1 MQENHNLVYSFY
13 RTNGCVIK
21 ARARST
27 RQTLI
32 SKNLN
37 SSVLPLEV
45 KIPSDEG
52 VNIWILFDL
61 KRGREKKKKKKH
73 GKDSKAVQ
81 KDHNKAISE
90 FPRASVS
97 RQTKCEAIDMNMIFY
112 SHANKTHFHYKWF
125 SLSLIIKMRFLK
137 FGNRVPEKV
146 ANGSMN
152 KIG

>member
-61 KRGREKKKKKKH
+61 KRERERKKKKTVKTLKQFKRIIIRPFQSFLEPLFR
-73 GKDSKAVQ
+73 GKLSAKPSIWIWFFILTQIKLIFTTNDL
-81 KDHNKAISE
+81 HL
-90 FPRASVS
+90 AS
-97 RQTKCEAIDMNMIFY
+97 
-112 SHANKTHFHYKWF
+112 
-125 SLSLIIKMRFLK
+125 L
-137 FGNRVPEKV
+137 
-146 ANGSMN
+146 
-152 KIG
+152 